1 MIYLIYKMY
10 INKKRCI
17 KCISDLHFM
26 HLFCCLSKN
35 KNAGLPA
42 WSKTLGFGLVAKIGL
57 QDFRM
62 INLY

>member
-1 MIYLIYKMY
+1 
-10 INKKRCI
+10 
-17 KCISDLHFM
+17 M